1 MSSKTPFEIRTE
13 LLSQAQSILFERI
26 SAERQRLE
34 NDWNT
39 KREVYFTALQSPD
52 MMPIDSAP
60 DFPVL
65 PTITTEEVIAEA
77 KKLNDFI
84 SNG

>member
-13 LLSQAQSILFERI
+13 LLSQAQSILFEGI
-26 SAERQRLE
+26 KVERLRLE
-34 NDWNT
+34 SDWNT
-39 KREVYFTALQSPD
+39 KREIYFTALQSPD

-60 DFPVL
+60 DFPDL
-65 PTITTEEVIAEA
+65 PTITTEEVIDAA
-77 KKLNDFI
+77 KKLNDFV

>member
-1 MSSKTPFEIRTE
+1 MSSKTPFEIRTD

-26 SAERQRLE
+26 MAERQRLE

-39 KREVYFTALQSPD
+39 KREVYFTTLDSPD

-65 PTITTEEVIAEA
+65 PTITTEEVIDAA
-77 KKLNDFI
+77 KKLNDFV